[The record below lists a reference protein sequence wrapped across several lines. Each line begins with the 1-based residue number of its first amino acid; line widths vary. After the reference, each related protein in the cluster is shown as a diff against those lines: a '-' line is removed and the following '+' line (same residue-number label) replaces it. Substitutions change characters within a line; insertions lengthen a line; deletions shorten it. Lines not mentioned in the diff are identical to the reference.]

1 VSPHRRA
8 DSCSRRTRSQDRG
21 ELLSTAHIQF
31 GVHALQGARHRAAV
45 AAWLGVAPER
55 LAGVDDEVIDAIRA
69 RMGDEEPLGLA
80 LPREL
85 LDHLNATIRE
95 LREESLTDPLTGLP
109 NRRAVEST
117 LRAAVPKAQGEAR
130 RLLVVLVDV
139 DGLKAANDLHGHW
152 AGDALLLE
160 TASRLLSI
168 VRRGDLVGRW
178 GGDEFVL
185 VCPDVEPEFVE
196 VIAEKLRAAIG
207 DTPLPLGDDAI
218 PLGLSLGCALLTP
231 DSTPESLLARA
242 DAAMYE
248 DKARRRKGGA

>member
-1 VSPHRRA
+1 
-8 DSCSRRTRSQDRG
+8 
-21 ELLSTAHIQF
+21 
-31 GVHALQGARHRAAV
+31 V

-152 AGDALLLE
+152 AGDALILE